1 MIVIRPERGSS
12 ASRRKEVFKWLI
24 AAAAP
29 LARPL
34 AELLLGHVV
43 RRLAQYLERLP
54 GVEPLHGALPPPD
67 DPVPPEL

>member
-1 MIVIRPERGSS
+1 
-12 ASRRKEVFKWLI
+12 
-24 AAAAP
+24 
-29 LARPL
+29 
-34 AELLLGHVV
+34 V

>member
-1 MIVIRPERGSS
+1 ML
-12 ASRRKEVFKWLI
+12 KWLI

-43 RRLAQYLERLP
+43 RRLAAYLERLP
-54 GVEPLHGALPPPD
+54 GVDPLPGALPPPA